1 MCRAVSMAP
10 AGAVPAGPARRSASR
25 RRGRRPRGSQ
35 GRGKRDVAAV
45 QARVPGT
52 PGDRA
57 AAHRAGLPFHSLL
70 RLFDSAG
77 LRDPQGEP
85 AEDVVDDRMGV
96 ADLVRRPARRL
107 EAGQGEAVDVGR
119 ERHGALQAERDAHRR
134 ESSSPRGR
142 RARPVSC
149 AAPGIPCAPCP
160 RRGPARGVREPAVP
174 GRPGPRPQRPRRI
187 PGRSCPPRRR
197 RTGAGRGGSGCQ
209 PSRVLHS
216 PRAHPCP

>member
-1 MCRAVSMAP
+1 MCLAVSMPRSLSPSLRGHP
-10 AGAVPAGPARRSASR
+10 AGAVPAGPAGGEGGREEARAAGSAMS
-25 RRGRRPRGSQ
+25 PKS
-35 GRGKRDVAAV
+35 

-57 AAHRAGLPFHSLL
+57 AVHRAGLPFHSLL

-119 ERHGALQAERDAHRR
+119 ERHGALQAERDAHRQGV
-134 ESSSPRGR
+134 EQ
-142 RARPVSC
+142 
-149 AAPGIPCAPCP
+149 
-160 RRGPARGVREPAVP
+160 PAR
-174 GRPGPRPQRPRRI
+174 
-187 PGRSCPPRRR
+187 
-197 RTGAGRGGSGCQ
+197 
-209 PSRVLHS
+209 
-216 PRAHPCP
+216 

>member
-1 MCRAVSMAP
+1 MPGRQHAPIAEPLAARAP
-10 AGAVPAGPARRSASR
+10 GRGGTGGSR

-57 AAHRAGLPFHSLL
+57 AVHRAGLPFHSLL

-119 ERHGALQAERDAHRR
+119 ERHGALQAERDAHRQGV
-134 ESSSPRGR
+134 EQ
-142 RARPVSC
+142 
-149 AAPGIPCAPCP
+149 
-160 RRGPARGVREPAVP
+160 PAR
-174 GRPGPRPQRPRRI
+174 
-187 PGRSCPPRRR
+187 
-197 RTGAGRGGSGCQ
+197 
-209 PSRVLHS
+209 
-216 PRAHPCP
+216 